1 MDVDRDETGRTSEI
15 EPSTDRSD
23 VDRLAA
29 HERLSTGALSSWM
42 RACASHPWRVVLAWL
57 GIIVALIFLV
67 ATVGGSLKDE
77 FSIPGSDTQR
87 ATDLIEAEFVE
98 EQGGVL
104 NLVFAAPE
112 GERLDT
118 AERRAAIEE
127 AIAELQTDEFAPT
140 GEAPDGDAGITSVG
154 DPFDENTFS
163 DDGRVAYAEAQFD
176 RVIYA
181 EDRPQVEAVQEVVR
195 ETVEPAGITV
205 EYNGDAEFPPI
216 EQGIQEVLGL
226 LAALIVL
233 LIVFRT
239 LVAGMVPIALALVA
253 LMTAFLLLF
262 IVAGF
267 TDINTITP
275 LLVSMIGL
283 GVGIDYSLLIVTRF
297 RQLLHEG
304 LSPVDA
310 AAEAGA
316 SAGRATIFAGLTVAI
331 SVSGLA
337 FFGLDFVTKLGVGS
351 ALGVL
356 TTVLLAN
363 SLLIAVLARLGERR
377 GIVRHIVFGI
387 LTLGLYWWYWA
398 YKTHKTTKERTGQGL
413 GGPLGLVLWVL
424 IYPVNAFV
432 IPAEI
437 GRMYRQAGNETR
449 LTGWTGLWLF
459 PFGLLIVPAIV
470 WWWKV
475 QGAMNRFLESD
486 PDVAEPAPGID
497 RLKVPVL
504 PPIDDSETARERT
517 LIARWGRFVTRNH
530 KPVLVV
536 VLLVTLLLA
545 GTSALVRLGA
555 SDQGTQPTEQTA
567 RRAYDLLADGFGPG
581 FNGPIPIVIDVNG
594 DAEAPQRVY
603 ERVRNLDGVESA
615 GEPQFNDEETVAIV
629 FVTPASAPQDT
640 ETEELVDR
648 LRGEIVPAATEGS
661 EAAVYV
667 SGLNAAFID
676 IGDRI
681 MERLPLFLLYIIGV
695 TFIVLAMAFRSIVVS
710 LTAAVTTILSAFVG
724 FGVLTLV
731 FQEGY
736 LLDVMGLDRTGPIE
750 TFVPPIAFAILFG
763 LFMDYMVFLMSRIRE
778 EHVHGLETREAIEHG
793 IAAIGRV
800 VVAAALIMG
809 TVFSAFILTSDRISK
824 EFGLVLAV
832 AILTDALVVKMTLI
846 PAFFTWLGEKTWYIP
861 RWLDKLLPNITIE
874 PPHDGKEPRAVAP
887 DRLLEE
893 PSG

>member
-1 MDVDRDETGRTSEI
+1 MSEFSAGRGTAASDRR
-15 EPSTDRSD
+15 
-23 VDRLAA
+23 AA
-29 HERLSTGALSSWM
+29 HERLSIGLLARWA
-42 RACASHPWRVVLAWL
+42 RACATHPWRVVGSWI
-57 GIIVALIFLV
+57 GIVILLILLV
-67 ATVGGSLKDE
+67 GTVGGSLKDE
-77 FSIPGSDTQR
+77 FEIPGSDTQR
-87 ATDLIEAEFVE
+87 ATDLIEAEFTE

-118 AERRAAIEE
+118 SERKAAIM
-127 AIAELQTDEFAPT
+127 ATIRELRTSQEFKPTAKQPEGVAGLESVANPFTD
-140 GEAPDGDAGITSVG
+140 D
-154 DPFDENTFS
+154 TFS
-163 DDGRVAYAEAQFD
+163 DDGRIAYAEAQFD
-176 RVIYA
+176 RVIYT
-181 EDRPQVEAVQEVVR
+181 EDRDAVVAVQDAVR
-195 ETVEPAGITV
+195 EGVEPAGVTV
-205 EYNGDAEFPPI
+205 EFNGDAEFPPI

-226 LAALIVL
+226 IAALIVL

-239 LVAGMVPIALALVA
+239 LVASMIPIALALVA
-253 LMTAFLLLF
+253 LLTAFLLLF
-262 IVAGF
+262 IVAGL

-316 SAGRATIFAGLTVAI
+316 SAGRATLFAGLTVAI

-356 TTVLLAN
+356 TTVLIAN
-363 SLLIAVLARLGERR
+363 SLLLAVLAKLG
-377 GIVRHIVFGI
+377 
-387 LTLGLYWWYWA
+387 
-398 YKTHKTTKERTGQGL
+398 HK
-413 GGPLGLVLWVL
+413 V
-424 IYPVNAFV
+424 
-432 IPAEI
+432 
-437 GRMYRQAGNETR
+437 
-449 LTGWTGLWLF
+449 
-459 PFGLLIVPAIV
+459 
-470 WWWKV
+470 
-475 QGAMNRFLESD
+475 
-486 PDVAEPAPGID
+486 D
-497 RLKVPVL
+497 RLKLPVL
-504 PPIDDSETARERT
+504 PPIDDSEAAREKT

-530 KPVLVV
+530 KPVFV
-536 VLLVTLLLA
+536 VLLLVGLA
-545 GTSALVRLGA
+545 LATSSALVRLGA
-555 SDQGTQPTEQTA
+555 SDQGTQPTDQTA

-581 FNGPIPIVIDVNG
+581 FNGPIPIVVDVNG
-594 DAEAPQRVY
+594 DEQAPQRVF
-603 ERVRNLDGVESA
+603 EGVRDLDGVASA
-615 GEPQFNDEETVAIV
+615 GEPQFNDEKTVAIV
-629 FVTPASAPQDT
+629 FVKPDSAPQD
-640 ETEELVDR
+640 EQTEELVDR
-648 LRGEIVPAATEGS
+648 LRGEVVPAATEGS
-661 EAAVYV
+661 DAAVYV

-778 EHVHGLETREAIEHG
+778 EHVHGLNTREAVEHG
-793 IAAIGRV
+793 MAAIGRV

-809 TVFSAFILTSDRISK
+809 TVFAAFILTSDRISK

-832 AILTDALVVKMTLI
+832 AILTDALIVKMTLV

-861 RWLDKLLPNITIE
+861 RWLDRLLPNVTIE
-874 PPHDGKEPRAVAP
+874 PPHHREAPLAVDVDHRREP
-887 DRLLEE
+887 E
-893 PSG
+893 PESA